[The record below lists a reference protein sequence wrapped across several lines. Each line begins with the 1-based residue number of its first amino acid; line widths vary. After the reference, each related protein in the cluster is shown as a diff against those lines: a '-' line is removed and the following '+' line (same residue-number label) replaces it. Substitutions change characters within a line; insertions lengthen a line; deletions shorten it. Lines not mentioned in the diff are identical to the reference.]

1 MRIRIALVLFTVS
14 LTACSSTPAQPA
26 AATSA
31 PPSPVRAL
39 PNCSEPVKAI
49 YAVHVEG
56 VNGGVSGDSI
66 FCASASSTTDFNTRL
81 LESPVNNRQ
90 LLAADARTVV
100 QVDGGAVDGG
110 NSVGIFNPV
119 TQETRTLGTLSS
131 LGIGEPGP
139 LGAVMSPD
147 GTQVALGGG
156 HKLLLIDLASG
167 TARTLV
173 TVTGNRFLMPVRWIA
188 GRIITDQVPFEGMG
202 GYGLLNVDAVTGA
215 VSVID
220 QGPDNQ
226 LVMSPDGSFLVTTSH
241 VDLGDGP
248 SVRYPWQNAIDLVG
262 PDGHVTRIATAKDRW
277 FTPLDLTNEGRVL
290 FSSDSQGNPVTPDM
304 GLYLAQPDGQLKQ
317 QLPLGFSSQLPT
329 ARFLNASNALVA
341 HFVGGTGAAE
351 TGLGLEVLRMCLPSE
366 AGCQVSWSGD
376 AIYNGQWPTSITS
389 MVMLP

>member
-1 MRIRIALVLFTVS
+1 M
-14 LTACSSTPAQPA
+14 
-26 AATSA
+26 
-31 PPSPVRAL
+31 
-39 PNCSEPVKAI
+39 
-49 YAVHVEG
+49 
-56 VNGGVSGDSI
+56 
-66 FCASASSTTDFNTRL
+66 
-81 LESPVNNRQ
+81 
-90 LLAADARTVV
+90 
-100 QVDGGAVDGG
+100 
-110 NSVGIFNPV
+110 
-119 TQETRTLGTLSS
+119 
-131 LGIGEPGP
+131 
-139 LGAVMSPD
+139 
-147 GTQVALGGG
+147 
-156 HKLLLIDLASG
+156 
-167 TARTLV
+167 

-317 QLPLGFSSQLPT
+317 QLPLGFSSQLTT